1 MEEVMS
7 SRPRYYLV
15 TCVGGPSYGDELIT
29 ATWLRYLAEHAPD
42 AEVLV
47 ECVRPDHAWPA
58 LQGLHPGLRFTD
70 TLWMLCVEHMGSG
83 SAEIADA
90 VTARIGAADRPAGV
104 AELAGAD
111 VVHLVGG
118 GILNYLYPWTAG
130 LLAGVVAAARE
141 SGGRSGMTGQGLCP
155 QDPAFLPRLRGMAE
169 QLTVAD
175 ARDEPS
181 RQLLGL
187 DALSVTADD
196 VFLGLDPSHYR
207 WTDDAPDVMVCA
219 QSDIAPM
226 FNGAT
231 DAATVAASVLR
242 TLRSWGVPGEDV
254 GFLECFPGIDNEV
267 HDIVKKDLPGV
278 RFYPLMDVLDH
289 GLPVRGGQTWI
300 STRFHP
306 HLMAAA
312 AGLGGIALS
321 VRPDYYDVK
330 HQSLIAQG
338 SGWALAALE
347 EVPDRPRGGG
357 FSPARVEEKRRQK
370 LAVARDLYGF

>member
-1 MEEVMS
+1 M
-7 SRPRYYLV
+7 
-15 TCVGGPSYGDELIT
+15 
-29 ATWLRYLAEHAPD
+29 
-42 AEVLV
+42 
-47 ECVRPDHAWPA
+47 
-58 LQGLHPGLRFTD
+58 HPGMRFTD
-70 TLWMLCVEHMGSG
+70 TLWMLCIEHMGNG

-90 VTARIGAADRPAGV
+90 VTARIRAADRPPGV
-104 AELAGAD
+104 AELIGSD

-118 GILNYLYPWTAG
+118 GILNYLYPWTTG
-130 LLAGVVAAARE
+130 LLAGVVAATRE
-141 SGGRSGMTGQGLCP
+141 SGGRSGMTGQGMCP
-155 QDPAFLPRLRGMAE
+155 QQPELLPRLRDMAV

-187 DALSVTADD
+187 DALRVTADD
-196 VFLGLDPSHYR
+196 IFLGLGPSHYR

-231 DAATVAASVLR
+231 DAATVAESVLR
-242 TLRSWGVPGEDV
+242 TLRSWNVPAEEV
-254 GFLECFPGIDNEV
+254 GFVECFPDIDNQV

-278 RFYPLMDVLDH
+278 RFYSLMDILDH
-289 GLPVRGGQTWI
+289 GLPVRAGQTWI

-338 SGWALAALE
+338 SGWRLAALD
-347 EVPDRPRGGG
+347 EVPDRPLGGG
-357 FSPARVEEKRRQK
+357 FSSTRVEQLRQRK
-370 LAVARDLYGF
+370 IDVAQALYGF